1 MLKFTKRILF
11 ITVICVFTFS
21 SACTNTNEYQESD
34 ECEIGSSYAAE
45 TMENNRS
52 GEETSNKYASIYTA
66 EPLHFSEESINCFL
80 SYCGDSVIDS
90 QNKIGDSSK
99 RYSGICNSGK
109 QFVCH
114 ENTGYHPHTVFQYI
128 DSEKNDRYYTY
139 PIYSGEEQYET
150 NKQYNVGWMFTEARN
165 FDFATAK
172 EAEEYV
178 RTALSFLGCKD
189 LSLFRTLYIDHN
201 IMEEAVKE
209 LTTNPI
215 YAPIG
220 NEKENNGYPVLT
232 DWTEADDAYLFS
244 FGITVENTTLSPRF
258 ESRETTTYIG
268 SEIIVWYS
276 ENGIDFLSVD
286 MPWIVGKEKQK
297 PELLISEQTAMAVV
311 KEKMDSILTF
321 RNIIYD
327 DPALEYQYQQEGNEW
342 ILFPV
347 WTIKV
352 SYQHIGSDITQ
363 YKFVSV
369 DAISGK
375 EL

>member
-1 MLKFTKRILF
+1 MGHSLLVPAPLTRIIF
-11 ITVICVFTFS
+11 RV
-21 SACTNTNEYQESD
+21 
-34 ECEIGSSYAAE
+34 
-45 TMENNRS
+45 
-52 GEETSNKYASIYTA
+52 
-66 EPLHFSEESINCFL
+66 
-80 SYCGDSVIDS
+80 
-90 QNKIGDSSK
+90 KI
-99 RYSGICNSGK
+99 
-109 QFVCH
+109 V
-114 ENTGYHPHTVFQYI
+114 V
-128 DSEKNDRYYTY
+128 
-139 PIYSGEEQYET
+139 
-150 NKQYNVGWMFTEARN
+150 
-165 FDFATAK
+165 
-172 EAEEYV
+172 
-178 RTALSFLGCKD
+178 
-189 LSLFRTLYIDHN
+189 
-201 IMEEAVKE
+201 
-209 LTTNPI
+209 
-215 YAPIG
+215 
-220 NEKENNGYPVLT
+220 
-232 DWTEADDAYLFS
+232 
-244 FGITVENTTLSPRF
+244 FGITVGNTTLSPRF